1 MIALLALMAALATP
15 ETSSHFER
23 FADPQSGVVSY
34 LMREGTFD
42 ANQQSLYFTQRSMTD
57 DGRFLVLTT
66 SPYEFSSEY
75 RAKGAKVPRRLAAI
89 DFADD
94 STFVFGPT
102 GKYSIPYVDIA
113 NDAVYTVDFDRG
125 ELVKLDLRAKGAV
138 VAAHALPKEVSS
150 LGRVKWWYTHLTLS
164 ADRSKAF
171 FDAGLATG
179 KPGPERCV
187 EGVLELATG
196 KWTKWGEAPFVCD
209 HGQISQVDDNLALC
223 AMENVVEAYKKDG
236 SYPRM
241 WLLRPGERTNIP
253 SKAILHATHE
263 IWDDDGSGF
272 YWCSR
277 ASDRGLYGVF
287 RYDLKTGEET
297 CLSPMMSMHA
307 MTSADRR
314 YVVYDWPLPPL
325 GRGSAWRVG
334 FYDRETG
341 SNVYVFTRRP
351 AISDFERKELS
362 VLHPD
367 PHPQFVMNGRYIVS
381 TANREGRHMTLA
393 VTPVAPLKAATAA
406 PCGKVERTAT
416 GVRLVR
422 DGRTVWN
429 FEIDTADGKPYVHP
443 LATPSG
449 ATLTDVSPSDHPWH
463 KGLWFAWKF
472 LNGANGWEKS
482 VSRLVSKD
490 VAIHGL
496 GAKVRLALTHHDAE
510 GAALAENRTVD
521 FLPPDEV
528 GGYAILS
535 EHEFTALK
543 DVTLDRTPP
552 YAKPDGTMAGGYAGL
567 TLRLMAD
574 AAKRFSVRK
583 DKKDFVE
590 FTDPANGESVLLHA
604 YEQPKGAKFYA
615 WPDRRMLNLS
625 PVWDGPLALKA
636 GEKLRL
642 RYAIQVKGRK
652 TP

>member
-1 MIALLALMAALATP
+1 MTVLFALMLAFATP

-34 LMREGTFD
+34 LMRDRTFD
-42 ANQQSLYFTQRSMTD
+42 VNQQSLYFTQRSMTD
-57 DGRFLVLTT
+57 NGRFLVLTT
-66 SPYEFSSEY
+66 TPYEFSSEY

-102 GKYSIPYVDIA
+102 KYSTPYVDVA
-113 NDAVYTVDFDRG
+113 NDVIYTVDFDRG

-138 VAAHALPKEVSS
+138 VAAYALPKEVAS
-150 LGRVKWWYTHLTLS
+150 LGRVKRWYSHLTLS

-179 KPGPERCV
+179 KSGPERCI
-187 EGVLELATG
+187 EGVFELATG
-196 KWTKWGEAPFVCD
+196 KWTKWGEAPFECA
-209 HGQISQVDDNLALC
+209 HGQISPADDNLALC
-223 AMENVVEAYKKDG
+223 AMQNVVEAYKKDG

-314 YVVYDWPLPPL
+314 YVVYDWPIPPL

-341 SNVYVFTRRP
+341 ANVYVFTRRP
-351 AISDFERKELS
+351 AISDFEKKELS

-406 PCGKVERTAT
+406 PCGRVEQTAK
-416 GVRLVR
+416 GVRLMR

-429 FEIDTADGKPYVHP
+429 FEIDTADGEPYVHP
-443 LATPSG
+443 LVTPSG
-449 ATLTDVSPSDHPWH
+449 ATLTDVAPSDHPWH
-463 KGLWFAWKF
+463 KGLRFSWKF

-482 VSRLVSKD
+482 VSGLVSRD
-490 VAIHGL
+490 VAVHGL
-496 GAKVRLALTHHDAE
+496 GAKVRLALTHYDAE
-510 GAALAENRTVD
+510 GAALSENRTVD

-552 YAKPDGTMAGGYAGL
+552 YAKPDGTMAGGCAGL
-567 TLRLMAD
+567 TLRLAQS
-574 AAKRFSVRK
+574 AAARFAERK
-583 DKKDFVE
+583 DGQGFVE
-590 FTDPANGESVLLHA
+590 FADPANGESVLLHA
-604 YEQPKGAKFYA
+604 YEQPEGAEFYA

-625 PVWDGPLALKA
+625 PVWNGPLALRA
-636 GEKLRL
+636 GEKLHL
-642 RYAIQVKGRK
+642 RYAIQVKGAK